1 MIRFFMAGSG
11 FGLAV
16 IAVAEGI
23 QRMVRK
29 KGG

>member
-11 FGLAV
+11 FGLAI
-16 IAVAEGI
+16 IAVAESI
-23 QRMVRK
+23 QHVVRK